1 MKFFRFIKLNNK
13 ETTMNKQAAP
23 NQPKPTTVLPDN
35 MTWAWSEELKQWIAI
50 NKDDTYAVTD
60 KNVANNV
67 GYTPA
72 TSTTEAVNYTTASME
87 HILANLIDKK
97 EIQRAEIENDYFNPL
112 LANQFI
118 ALSGID
124 FNGNSR
130 YRITK
135 AGLKF
140 LKIASENRLKRALEE

>member
-23 NQPKPTTVLPDN
+23 NQPKPTNTLPDN

-60 KNVANNV
+60 KNVANNA
-67 GYTPA
+67 GYTAA

-87 HILANLIDKK
+87 HILASLIDKK
-97 EIQRAEIENDYFNPL
+97 EIQRTEIETDYFNPL

-118 ALSGID
+118 ALS
-124 FNGNSR
+124 
-130 YRITK
+130 ITV
-135 AGLKF
+135 
-140 LKIASENRLKRALEE
+140 IV